1 MDLDDLVDEANKCP
15 CNRPNKDGDYECEAK
30 ADKPVGRTSK
40 DSGAQITS
48 CYRWFRTG
56 GRRANE
62 VPDSLQGLTTV
73 RLAGRGVQ
81 CPGRPF
87 REGGAAV
94 GLDVYVENQVHEQRY
109 AGVEAGSSLQRLV
122 AASDRERHHL
132 VSRIDSYG
140 DTMINLIQLPQ
151 LTAELDEIASR
162 KPELRVDVQALGALI
177 EEATRARGYLWIS
190 GD

>member
-1 MDLDDLVDEANKCP
+1 
-15 CNRPNKDGDYECEAK
+15 
-30 ADKPVGRTSK
+30 
-40 DSGAQITS
+40 
-48 CYRWFRTG
+48 
-56 GRRANE
+56 
-62 VPDSLQGLTTV
+62 
-73 RLAGRGVQ
+73 
-81 CPGRPF
+81 
-87 REGGAAV
+87 V
-94 GLDVYVENQVHEQRY
+94 GLAVYVENQVHEQRY

-151 LTAELDEIASR
+151 LAAELDEIASR
-162 KPELRVDVQALGALI
+162 KPELRVDVQALEQLI

>member
-1 MDLDDLVDEANKCP
+1 LT
-15 CNRPNKDGDYECEAK
+15 
-30 ADKPVGRTSK
+30 GR
-40 DSGAQITS
+40 D
-48 CYRWFRTG
+48 
-56 GRRANE
+56 
-62 VPDSLQGLTTV
+62 
-73 RLAGRGVQ
+73 VQ

-94 GLDVYVENQVHEQRY
+94 GLGVYVENQVHEQRY
-109 AGVEAGSSLQRLV
+109 AGAEASSSLERLV

>member
-1 MDLDDLVDEANKCP
+1 MPGLQRGRASWRLRAAGLDTLPYPWWCIA
-15 CNRPNKDGDYECEAK
+15 
-30 ADKPVGRTSK
+30 
-40 DSGAQITS
+40 
-48 CYRWFRTG
+48 
-56 GRRANE
+56 
-62 VPDSLQGLTTV
+62 
-73 RLAGRGVQ
+73 
-81 CPGRPF
+81 
-87 REGGAAV
+87 AAV
-94 GLDVYVENQVHEQRY
+94 GLAVYVENQVREQRY
-109 AGVEAGSSLQRLV
+109 ADVEAGSSLQRLV

-151 LTAELDEIASR
+151 LTAELDAIASR

>member
-1 MDLDDLVDEANKCP
+1 M
-15 CNRPNKDGDYECEAK
+15 G
-30 ADKPVGRTSK
+30 
-40 DSGAQITS
+40 
-48 CYRWFRTG
+48 F
-56 GRRANE
+56 
-62 VPDSLQGLTTV
+62 
-73 RLAGRGVQ
+73 
-81 CPGRPF
+81 
-87 REGGAAV
+87 
-94 GLDVYVENQVHEQRY
+94 DVYVENQVHEQRY
-109 AGVEAGSSLQRLV
+109 AGAEAGSSLQRLV